1 MKVSRRGQVTI
12 PKKLRDQYGF
22 RNDVEVEFKPV
33 SDGLLIGKRDVDDKS
48 QPREE
53 LTARSR
59 RMMETMEERK
69 KAGLTG
75 VDVVAGILGKNA
87 LGEGVTVDEYIEEI
101 RGR

>member
-1 MKVSRRGQVTI
+1 MRISKRGQVTI

-22 RNDVEVEFKPV
+22 RGDVEVEFKPM
-33 SDGLLIGKRDVDDKS
+33 SDGLLIGKREVNGGGAPTEK
-48 QPREE
+48 
-53 LTARSR
+53 LTSRSR
-59 RMMETMEERK
+59 RMLEIMEERK

-75 VDVVAGILGKNA
+75 VDVVAGILGKNG